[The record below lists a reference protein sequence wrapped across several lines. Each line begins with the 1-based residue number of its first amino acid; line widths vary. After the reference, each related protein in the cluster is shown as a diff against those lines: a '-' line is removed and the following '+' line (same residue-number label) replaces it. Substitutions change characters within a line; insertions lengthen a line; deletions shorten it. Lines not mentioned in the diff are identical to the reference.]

1 MNSQPENNR
10 SIDVIDQQAIISVI
24 EKVAGQTKQDLFT
37 RQETL
42 LIWQALLRLYFDQYP
57 VEATRGEMPG
67 AAEQQITHRLLKRLD
82 MEMNEPVQLA

>member
-1 MNSQPENNR
+1 MTSQPEINP
-10 SIDVIDQQAIISVI
+10 STDVIDQQAIIRVI

-57 VEATRGEMPG
+57 GETTWDELPG
-67 AAEQQITHRLLKRLD
+67 AAEQRITDGLLKQLD
-82 MEMNEPVQLA
+82 LEMNESVRLA